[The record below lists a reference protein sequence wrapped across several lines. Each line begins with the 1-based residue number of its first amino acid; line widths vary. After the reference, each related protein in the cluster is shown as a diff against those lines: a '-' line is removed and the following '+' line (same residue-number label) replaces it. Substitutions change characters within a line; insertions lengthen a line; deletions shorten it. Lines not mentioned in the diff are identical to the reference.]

1 MTGSLPNLPRN
12 LFGRYIGG
20 SDGFKSGQE
29 EYQKI
34 RDSVPSGNSGGLQQI
49 ERWWGDSD
57 RIEAKRA
64 EIRGFTEKFIKDNP
78 LPTKT
83 IRQIGEES
91 DAQAKREGIKK

>member
-34 RDSVPSGNSGGLQQI
+34 ASSGQAGNAGGSRQE
-49 ERWWGDSD
+49 ERWGGHAD
-57 RIEAKRA
+57 RVEAKRA
-64 EIRGFTEKFIKDNP
+64 EIRSFTEKFIKKNP